1 MLEVLGR
8 RTKPNAIIVGE
19 PGVGKTAVVDGFARL
34 LNEGKVPT
42 IYKGA
47 KLFELDSGALVAGA
61 SYKGEVEDRLKSIL
75 KELKQF
81 TKAILFIDEIHMLL
95 DPKGSIGAGAANL
108 LKPELARG
116 ELTVIGAT
124 TNAEYRQYIET
135 DEAFNRRFEAVRV
148 EEPDT
153 ETAVKMLEHVL
164 PFYENHHSLK
174 IEKGTVK
181 EAVTL
186 VKRYLRD
193 RRLPDSAVDLF
204 DRTFASIRMMR
215 DTSEDELNGIK
226 SQLDTIL
233 NDKSGDST
241 EQVEKL
247 RWLHREIKDKISPI
261 LTARLKTV
269 SDKDDFQLAEP
280 YGEYLRNS
288 IEDLLTWSKETKDS
302 VSKDDITAIISFKTG
317 IPAGKLQ
324 SDQKEKILRIEEEL
338 KKRVI
343 GQDEAV
349 KAVAAAIGRSRAN
362 LGDPRKPIG
371 SVFLLGPTGTGKT
384 ELAKALAEFLFN
396 DESFLIRLDM
406 SEFKQEH
413 SVELLTGSPPGYI
426 GHEKGGMLVNKVRE
440 KPYAVLL
447 IDEIE
452 KAHRSVSDVFL
463 QILDEGKLHDK
474 LGKEADFSNIIVLF
488 TSNLGSDFITDK
500 FKKNEYPSKN
510 DIIDF
515 IMNQHFRPEYSQRVD
530 EIVPFRPITEE
541 MIVRIFD
548 IQLKNLLVEPLS
560 KQNISMSI
568 TPEAKKHLALD
579 GFTQEYGAR
588 QIKGVIR
595 NQLLQPLAWK
605 IISGELSAGSHIA
618 IGLKN
623 GKELDWQIKAPVA
636 EPSLQTQES

>member
-1 MLEVLGR
+1 MSYSEEVKRVIHIAQSVAKEYYHTTFGPPHILQALLHNEIGLASWLGALGKDVPYMKGWAGIRLKSYPHGSTITQTPGPDDKAKAVFELAELVAMQLSRDVDATSILAALLKPGIGFPADHLSSLLVTQKEIMDAALDDKPLPKRDKNEESKGASSNGRGDGQVKQGALFKYCIDKTALAAEGKLDPIVGPNKELRMMLEVLGR

-19 PGVGKTAVVDGFARL
+19 PGVGKTALVDGFARL

-233 NDKSGDST
+233 KSGDST
-241 EQVEKL
+241 E
-247 RWLHREIKDKISPI
+247 
-261 LTARLKTV
+261 
-269 SDKDDFQLAEP
+269 
-280 YGEYLRNS
+280 
-288 IEDLLTWSKETKDS
+288 
-302 VSKDDITAIISFKTG
+302 
-317 IPAGKLQ
+317 
-324 SDQKEKILRIEEEL
+324 
-338 KKRVI
+338 
-343 GQDEAV
+343 
-349 KAVAAAIGRSRAN
+349 
-362 LGDPRKPIG
+362 
-371 SVFLLGPTGTGKT
+371 
-384 ELAKALAEFLFN
+384 
-396 DESFLIRLDM
+396 
-406 SEFKQEH
+406 
-413 SVELLTGSPPGYI
+413 
-426 GHEKGGMLVNKVRE
+426 
-440 KPYAVLL
+440 
-447 IDEIE
+447 
-452 KAHRSVSDVFL
+452 
-463 QILDEGKLHDK
+463 
-474 LGKEADFSNIIVLF
+474 
-488 TSNLGSDFITDK
+488 
-500 FKKNEYPSKN
+500 
-510 DIIDF
+510 
-515 IMNQHFRPEYSQRVD
+515 
-530 EIVPFRPITEE
+530 
-541 MIVRIFD
+541 
-548 IQLKNLLVEPLS
+548 
-560 KQNISMSI
+560 
-568 TPEAKKHLALD
+568 
-579 GFTQEYGAR
+579 
-588 QIKGVIR
+588 
-595 NQLLQPLAWK
+595 
-605 IISGELSAGSHIA
+605 
-618 IGLKN
+618 
-623 GKELDWQIKAPVA
+623 
-636 EPSLQTQES
+636 